1 MLTVDKLQSMSQL
14 VNWFI
19 DSLTNSP
26 IVRQRPLV
34 VLTLGY
40 VLGLLGQSQY
50 PIAPL
55 YLFSLGAVTLVL
67 SLLTF
72 QRFKLFSHVCLLA
85 SVVLGGMLWWNWQ
98 AQRAPD
104 DVSCLLPRLEG
115 HFASV
120 EGMVASEPEERDDR
134 QQFFLEASRVQS
146 GALSAGV
153 TGRLMTYTS
162 ADVRLEVGDRVK
174 IWARLRAPME
184 AGNPG
189 QFSLRRY
196 LERQGCYAVATVE
209 RVQDVQK
216 IDDASPWSLA
226 AWSARVRKRILTT
239 YEQTMPQPY
248 AELTARLL
256 CGIVYGIRA
265 SPLPREVE
273 EPFRRAGVFHVLV
286 ASGTQVA
293 VLAGVLFLLTRRSY
307 RLRWGV
313 FFLVFPVL
321 IAYTLL
327 AGAAASILR
336 AAMVGVLAVAAF
348 ASVRDFDSFTALAV
362 AALGVLIPCP
372 AAIYDV
378 GAQLSYAAVLGILL
392 CARPLHERWLG
403 WLPRWAGLSLS
414 VSLSAQLATIPLIAH
429 YFGKVYWAGI
439 VSNVVIVPLAGILVC
454 TGLTSCVLGFVWTP
468 LAQMVNFF
476 NYHLT
481 LWLLSLTR
489 LFAQL
494 PHADVTFYQPP
505 GWMLVIY
512 FGVVIGAVTVPLQK
526 LRERLTREWLL
537 VGLLVAATCASV
549 FCTVRWAHR
558 TLSVTVLDVGEGDCI
573 FVRAPNGRTMLI
585 DGGTHKSREPLA
597 GVPHRDVGERV
608 ILPFLLTQGVRR
620 LDVIVLTH
628 PHDDHVNGLATV
640 VRTLSVGRILDG
652 AQERSEPSYERFLHE
667 AQQKQIPVVRARRG
681 QILDLGSGV
690 KVYVLAPVEPLMQGT
705 RSDLNNN
712 SVAIKIIYRRVGF
725 LLAGDVEEEAERRL
739 LLRGGNLR
747 SDVLKV
753 AHHGGE
759 TSSTPEF
766 LKAVRPHIAI
776 ISCGER
782 NPFQHPSRETL
793 QRLRQV
799 GAQVYRTD
807 VHGAVTVQTDGRTCW
822 VETFR
827 K

>member
-1 MLTVDKLQSMSQL
+1 M
-14 VNWFI
+14 
-19 DSLTNSP
+19 
-26 IVRQRPLV
+26 RQRPLV

-40 VLGLLGQSQY
+40 ALGLLGQSQY

-55 YLFSLGAVTLVL
+55 YLFSPCAVTLIL

-85 SVVLGGMLWWNWQ
+85 SVVLGGMLWWEWQ
-98 AQRAPD
+98 SQRALD
-104 DVSCLLPRLEG
+104 DVSRLLPRLEE

-120 EGMVASEPEERDDR
+120 EGVVSSEPEERDDR
-134 QQFFLEASRVQS
+134 QQFYLEASRVQS
-146 GALSAGV
+146 GALSAAV
-153 TGRLMTYTS
+153 TGKLMTYAPS
-162 ADVRLEVGDRVK
+162 DARLVTGDRVR
-174 IWARLRAPME
+174 ILARLRAPAE

-196 LERQGCYAVATVE
+196 LERQGCYSIATVE

-216 IDDASPWSLA
+216 MGDAPRRSLA

-256 CGIVYGIRA
+256 CGIVYGVRA

-273 EPFRRAGVFHVLV
+273 EPFRQAGVFHVLV

-293 VLAGVLFLLTRRSY
+293 VLAGVLFGLTRRSY
-307 RLRWGV
+307 RLRWWV

-336 AAMVGVLAVAAF
+336 AALVGVLAVAAF
-348 ASVRDFDSFTALAV
+348 AFVRDFDSFTALAV
-362 AALGVLIPCP
+362 SALVVLIPYP

-392 CARPLHERWLG
+392 CVRPIHERWLG
-403 WLPRWAGLSLS
+403 WLPRWAGASLS
-414 VSLSAQLATIPLIAH
+414 VSLSAQLTTMPLIAH

-439 VSNVVIVPLAGILVC
+439 VSNLVIVPLAGVLVC
-454 TGLTSCVLGFVWTP
+454 TGLTGCVLGFAWTP

-494 PHADVTFYQPP
+494 PRADATFYQPSW
-505 GWMLVIY
+505 WMLVIY
-512 FGVVIGAVTVPLQK
+512 FGVVIGAVTVPFQK
-526 LRERLTREWLL
+526 LREKLTREWLL
-537 VGLLVAATCASV
+537 IGIVIAATSV
-549 FCTVRWAHR
+549 VVFFTVRSAR
-558 TLSVTVLDVGEGDCI
+558 CTLSMTVLDVGEGDCI

-585 DGGTHKSREPLA
+585 DGGTHENREPLA
-597 GVPHRDVGERV
+597 GVPRRDVGKRV
-608 ILPFLLTQGVRR
+608 ILPFLLTQGVRH

-652 AQERSEPSYERFLHE
+652 AQERSEPSYERFLYE

-681 QILDLGSGV
+681 QVINVGSGV
-690 KVYVLAPVEPLMQGT
+690 KVHVLAPVEPLMQGT

-712 SVAIKIIYRRVGF
+712 SVAIKITYRQASF
-725 LLAGDVEEEAERRL
+725 LLAGDVEREAEMRL

-747 SDVLKV
+747 SAVLKV
-753 AHHGGE
+753 AHHGSE

-766 LKAVRPHIAI
+766 LKAVRPRIAI
-776 ISCGER
+776 VSCGER

-793 QRLRQV
+793 QRLRLV

>member
-1 MLTVDKLQSMSQL
+1 M
-14 VNWFI
+14 
-19 DSLTNSP
+19 
-26 IVRQRPLV
+26 RQRPLF
-34 VLTLGY
+34 VLTLGFA
-40 VLGLLGQSQY
+40 LGLLGQSQR
-50 PIAPL
+50 PVAPL
-55 YLFSLGAVTLVL
+55 YLALSCGILVTL

-72 QRFKLFSHVCLLA
+72 QRLKSFSHVCLLA
-85 SVVLGGMLWWNWQ
+85 SVVLGGMLWWEWQ

-104 DVSCLLPRLEG
+104 DVSYLLPRVGG

-120 EGMVASEPEERDDR
+120 EGVVSSEPEERDAR
-134 QQFFLEASRVQS
+134 QRFSLEASRVQS
-146 GALSAGV
+146 GALNAAV
-153 TGRLMTYTS
+153 TGKLMTY
-162 ADVRLEVGDRVK
+162 APAEVRLETGDRVK
-174 IWARLRAPME
+174 ILARLRAPAE

-196 LERQGCYAVATVE
+196 LERQGCYATATVE

-216 IDDASPWSLA
+216 MGDAPRLSLA
-226 AWSARVRKRILTT
+226 AWSARARKRILTT

-248 AELTARLL
+248 AALTARLL
-256 CGIVYGIRA
+256 GSVVYGVRA

-273 EPFRRAGVFHVLV
+273 EPFRRAGAFHVLV

-313 FFLVFPVL
+313 FFLVLPVL
-321 IAYTLL
+321 IAYALL

-336 AAMVGVLAVAAF
+336 ATLVGVLAVAAF
-348 ASVRDFDSFTALAV
+348 AFVRDFDSFTALAI
-362 AALGVLIPCP
+362 AALGVLIPRP
-372 AAIYDV
+372 AALYDV
-378 GAQLSYAAVLGILL
+378 GAQLSYAAVGGILL
-392 CARPLHERWLG
+392 GARPLHERWLR

-414 VSLSAQLATIPLIAH
+414 VSLSAQLATMPLIAH
-429 YFGKVYWAGI
+429 YFGKVYWVGI
-439 VSNVVIVPLAGILVC
+439 VSNVVIVPLTGVLVC
-454 TGLTSCVLGFVWTP
+454 TGLISCVLGFVWTP
-468 LAQMVNFF
+468 LAQAVNFF

-481 LWLLSLTR
+481 LGLLSLTR

-494 PHADVTFYQPP
+494 PYADVTFYQPP

-512 FGVVIGAVTVPLQK
+512 FGVVIGAVTMPFQK
-526 LRERLTREWLL
+526 LREKLTREWLL
-537 VGLLVAATCASV
+537 VGMLVTAAGAVVCL
-549 FCTVRWAHR
+549 TVRSAHL
-558 TLSVTVLDVGEGDCI
+558 TLSVTVLDAGEGDCI

-585 DGGTHKSREPLA
+585 DGGTHESREPLA
-597 GVPHRDVGERV
+597 GVPRRDVGERV

-652 AQERSEPSYERFLHE
+652 AQKCSEPSYERFLFA
-667 AQQKQIPVVRARRG
+667 AQQKQIPLVRARRG
-681 QILDLGSGV
+681 QVINLGGGV
-690 KVYVLAPVEPLMQGT
+690 KVYVLTPIEPLMQGS

-712 SVAIKIIYRRVGF
+712 SVAIKITYRRVSF
-725 LLAGDVEEEAERRL
+725 LLAGDMEREAERRL
-739 LLRGGNLR
+739 LLRGDNLR

-753 AHHGGE
+753 AHHGSE

-766 LKAVRPHIAI
+766 LRAVRPRIAI

-793 QRLRQV
+793 QRLRRV

-822 VETFR
+822 VEMFR
-827 K
+827 E

>member
-1 MLTVDKLQSMSQL
+1 MK
-14 VNWFI
+14 
-19 DSLTNSP
+19 
-26 IVRQRPLV
+26 QRPLL
-34 VLTLGY
+34 VLTLGFM
-40 VLGLLGQSQY
+40 LGLLSQSQR
-50 PIAPL
+50 PVAPF
-55 YLFSLGAVTLVL
+55 YLLLSCGVLVVL

-72 QRFKLFSHVCLLA
+72 QRKRLFSHICLLA
-85 SVVLGGMLWWNWQ
+85 AIAAGGMLWWEWQ

-104 DVSCLLPRLEG
+104 DVSRWLLRLEG

-120 EGMVASEPEERDDR
+120 EGVVASEPEERDDR
-134 QQFFLEASRVQS
+134 QQFYLESSRVQR
-146 GALSAGV
+146 GDVSAAV
-153 TGRLMTYTS
+153 TGRLMTY
-162 ADVRLEVGDRVK
+162 APAEVRLETGDRVR
-174 IWARLRAPME
+174 ILVRLRAPPE

-196 LERQGCYAVATVE
+196 LERQGCYAIATVE
-209 RVQDVQK
+209 RVQDAQK
-216 IDDASPWSLA
+216 LGEVPRRSLA
-226 AWSARVRKRILTT
+226 AWSARVRKRILAT

-256 CGIVYGIRA
+256 CSVVYGVRA
-265 SPLPREVE
+265 SPLPREIE
-273 EPFRRAGVFHVLV
+273 EPFRRAGVFHILV

-293 VLAGVLFLLTRRSY
+293 MLAGVLFLLTRRSY
-307 RLRWGV
+307 RLRWWV

-336 AAMVGVLAVAAF
+336 AALVGVLTVAAF
-348 ASVRDFDSFTALAV
+348 AFVRDFDSFTALAV
-362 AALGVLIPCP
+362 AALVVLIPRP

-392 CARPLHERWLG
+392 CARPLYERWLR

-414 VSLSAQLATIPLIAH
+414 VSLSAQLATMPLMAH

-439 VSNVVIVPLAGILVC
+439 VSNVVIVPLAGVLVC
-454 TGLTSCVLGFVWTP
+454 TGLTSCVLGFVWMP

-494 PHADVTFYQPP
+494 PHAEVTVYQPP
-505 GWMLVIY
+505 MWMLVIY
-512 FGVVIGAVTVPLQK
+512 FGIVIGAVTTPFQK
-526 LRERLTREWLL
+526 LREKLTREWLL
-537 VGLLVAATCASV
+537 VGMLVVAACGVV
-549 FCTVRWAHR
+549 FLTVRSARR
-558 TLSVTVLDVGEGDCI
+558 TLSVTALDVGEGDCI
-573 FVRAPNGRTMLI
+573 FVRAPNGRTMLV
-585 DGGTHKSREPLA
+585 DGGTHESREPMA
-597 GVPHRDVGERV
+597 GVPRHDVGERV

-620 LDVIVLTH
+620 LDVMVLTH

-652 AQERSEPSYERFLHE
+652 AQERSEPSYERFLFE
-667 AQQKQIPVVRARRG
+667 AQQKQIPIVRARRG
-681 QILDLGSGV
+681 QVIHLGGGV
-690 KVYVLAPVEPLMQGT
+690 KAYVLAPMEPLMQGT

-712 SVAIKIIYRRVGF
+712 SVAIKITYRRASF
-725 LLAGDVEEEAERRL
+725 LLAGDIEQEAERRL

-766 LKAVRPHIAI
+766 LAAVRPRIAI

-793 QRLRQV
+793 QRLQQV

-807 VHGAVTVQTDGRTCW
+807 VHGAVTVRTDGRTCW